1 MIRIIPKLD
10 IKNENLVKGIHLEGL
25 RALGD
30 PEYFAEHYYLN
41 GADELI
47 YHDVV
52 ASLYDRTST
61 LPLIEKTSKKT
72 FVPLIVGGG
81 IKNLKQIEKILK
93 SGADRIFIN
102 TAAIN
107 NNKLVKN
114 IITEFGASTLVVSV
128 EVVKNKKNYYCR
140 KDFGRE
146 ETDIEFINWC
156 KNLQD
161 IGVVE
166 LLVTSID
173 KDGTGEGFDLDIAE
187 KLQKFIEI
195 DYILNGGFSKLDHF
209 LNVLNICKPSG
220 FAIGSALHYNV
231 LKHKINS
238 KKFDG
243 NFEFLK
249 TKKKFNNFSKLSIHD
264 IKKFLN
270 KKKSI
275 EFRKI

>member
-30 PEYFAEHYYLN
+30 PEYFAEQYYLS
-41 GADELI
+41 GADEII

-52 ASLYDRTST
+52 ASLYERNSM
-61 LPLIEKTSKKT
+61 LPLIKKTSKKT

-93 SGADRIFIN
+93 SGADRVFIN

-107 NNKLVKN
+107 NNNFIKKV
-114 IITEFGASTLVVSV
+114 IEEFGASTLVISI
-128 EVVKNKKNYYCR
+128 EVVKKNKNFYCR

-146 ETDIEFINWC
+146 ETNLELIEWC
-156 KNLQD
+156 KKLQN

-166 LLVTSID
+166 LIITSID
-173 KDGTGEGFDLDIAE
+173 KDGTGEGFDLNIAE
-187 KLQKFIEI
+187 KLEQYVNIN
-195 DYILNGGFSKLDHF
+195 YILNGGFSKTKHF
-209 LNVLNICKPSG
+209 FDILNICKPSG
-220 FAIGSALHYNV
+220 FAIGSALHYSI
-231 LKHKINS
+231 LKHKIRE
-238 KKFDG
+238 KKQDG

-249 TKKKFNNFSKLSIHD
+249 TKKKFKNFSKITIRD
-264 IKKFLN
+264 IKNYLT

-275 EFRKI
+275 QFRNL